1 MRWANVELLG
11 GCQPEVISRAS
22 LARFAC
28 AMWLTSYRVFQI
40 FLMRMDP
47 KVSASDLAE
56 GPRWWEERRQNV
68 PRSNRKGQ
76 WAVMEPQWQIPWTER
91 RKDVVLVNQQTWLM
105 AKVASGPGDLCCTVV
120 FLFFLFQ
127 FSSSFSPLVYSPCF
141 SPFFSSFIS
150 HFFSPSFFPLSF
162 CKCDSV
168 FEIFKAGG
176 G

>member
-1 MRWANVELLG
+1 
-11 GCQPEVISRAS
+11 
-22 LARFAC
+22 
-28 AMWLTSYRVFQI
+28 
-40 FLMRMDP
+40 MRMDP

-76 WAVMEPQWQIPWTER
+76 WAVMEPQWWIPWTER